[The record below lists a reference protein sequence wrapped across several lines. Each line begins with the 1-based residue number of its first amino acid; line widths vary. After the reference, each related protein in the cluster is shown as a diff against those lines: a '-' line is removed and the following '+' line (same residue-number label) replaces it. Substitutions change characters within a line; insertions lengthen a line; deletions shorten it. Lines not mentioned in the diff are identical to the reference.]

1 MRKTTIVCCLLLLI
15 PAFAHKAVAQE
26 SAKAPAAAAAPAQP
40 VHYYHL
46 DFVVEELDAA
56 GKTINTRSYS
66 TTVSTAPHSPMS
78 IRTGSRIPIATGS
91 YQAGL
96 PVSAANMQYQY
107 IEAGVNLDV
116 HDAHEVDRELA
127 FNLTAD
133 LSSVAPASDANL
145 HQPVIRQNRWQALV
159 LIPIGKPT
167 PVFKSDSVDS
177 KGATRIVVTAT
188 PLP

>member
-1 MRKTTIVCCLLLLI
+1 MRKTTLVCCFLLLI
-15 PAFAHKAVAQE
+15 PALVHKAVAQE
-26 SAKAPAAAAAPAQP
+26 PAKTPATATAPAQP

-46 DFVVEELDAA
+46 DFLVEELDAT

-78 IRTGSRIPIATGS
+78 IRTGSRIPIVTGS
-91 YQAGL
+91 SGGNTQF
-96 PVSAANMQYQY
+96 QYQD
-107 IEAGVNLDV
+107 IGVNIDV
-116 HDAHEVDRELA
+116 HDAHEMDRQLA
-127 FNLTAD
+127 FNLTAV
-133 LSSVAPASDANL
+133 LSSVAPAYDPNL
-145 HQPVIRQNRWQALV
+145 HEPIIRENRWQALV